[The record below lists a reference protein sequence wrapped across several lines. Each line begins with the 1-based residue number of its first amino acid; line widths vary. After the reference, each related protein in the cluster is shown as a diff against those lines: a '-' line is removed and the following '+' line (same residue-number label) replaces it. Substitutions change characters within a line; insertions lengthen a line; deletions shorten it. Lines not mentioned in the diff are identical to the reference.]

1 MKNKET
7 AVKAPATSSKK
18 TSVGTKNKSWG
29 DRHRAGIKK

>member
-7 AVKAPATSSKK
+7 VVKAPATSSKK